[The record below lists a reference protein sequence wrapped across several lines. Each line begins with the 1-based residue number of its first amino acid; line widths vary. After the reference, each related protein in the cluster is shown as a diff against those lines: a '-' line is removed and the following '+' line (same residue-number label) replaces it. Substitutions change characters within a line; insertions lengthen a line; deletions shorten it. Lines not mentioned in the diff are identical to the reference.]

1 MKNAL
6 GILGWCIFAASLMA
20 GCIKSPVDDQEV
32 NKNVGYFQ
40 DKRTHLFFAYWKDAG
55 GCITQVPCINVQAGL
70 DNDWAR

>member
-32 NKNVGYFQ
+32 NKNVGYF
-40 DKRTHLFFAYWKDAG
+40 
-55 GCITQVPCINVQAGL
+55 
-70 DNDWAR
+70 